1 MSRLITV
8 FDYSGTLSLEA
19 VAFAKDD
26 SLKRQLHLSGLAEFG
41 VASPDIFWN
50 TIVNPT
56 WEKGSRTPI
65 GYRRLMVDKI
75 SEEWTASRKDSSLAA
90 LDRAAGIF
98 VGQYFSHSPID
109 PSWRPLLR
117 ELYNHS
123 RITTVVATDHYAEA
137 TEAIKNQFQDMQM
150 KAVSLPTGGGAKVSD
165 KIGSAS
171 GTTDSKTCFF
181 IANSADLGYHKDEE
195 EFWLRVREQTGWTP
209 GDRLLL
215 VDDFGANEV
224 GGDLYGQEAR
234 VAARRQGTTDLLT
247 KVFAGRV
254 EVVPFVLSGDETSR
268 NGEAQLLIAQIAA
281 KIREGLGEGGSPHV

>member
-1 MSRLITV
+1 MTIV

-19 VAFAKDD
+19 VAFGKSDV
-26 SLKRQLHLSGLAEFG
+26 LERQLRLSGLAEFG
-41 VASPDIFWN
+41 VASADIFWN

-65 GYRRLMVDKI
+65 GYRCLMVDKI
-75 SEEWTASRKDSSLAA
+75 SEEWTARRKDSSLAA

-98 VGQYFSHSPID
+98 AGQYFSHSPID
-109 PSWRPLLR
+109 PSWHPLLR
-117 ELYNHS
+117 ELYNHP

-137 TEAIKNQFQDMQM
+137 TEAIKDQFHDIQM
-150 KAVSLPTGGGAKVSD
+150 EAVSLPTGGGVKVRD
-165 KIGSAS
+165 KIGAGS
-171 GTTDSKTCFF
+171 GTTDSRACLF

-234 VAARRQGTTDLLT
+234 VAARQQGTTDLLT
-247 KVFAGRV
+247 KVFGGQV
-254 EVVPFVLSGDETSR
+254 EVVPFILSGDETSR
-268 NGEAQLLIAQIAA
+268 NGEAQPLIAQIAA
-281 KIREGLGEGGSPHV
+281 KIREGLREGGSPHV

>member
-1 MSRLITV
+1 MTIV
-8 FDYSGTLSLEA
+8 FDYSGTLSLET
-19 VAFAKDD
+19 VAFGKSDV
-26 SLKRQLHLSGLAEFG
+26 LERQLHLSGLADFG
-41 VASPDIFWN
+41 VASPDAFWSSV
-50 TIVNPT
+50 VNPT
-56 WEKGSRTPI
+56 WERGSRTPI

-75 SEEWTASRKDSSLAA
+75 SKEWTARRKDSSLAA

-98 VGQYFSHSPID
+98 VGQYFTHSPID

-117 ELYNHS
+117 ELYNHP

-137 TEAIKNQFQDMQM
+137 TEAIKGQFQDMRM
-150 KAVSLPTGGGAKVSD
+150 KAISLPAGVGAKVRD
-165 KIGSAS
+165 KIGP
-171 GTTDSKTCFF
+171 GTTDSKACLF

-195 EFWLRVREQTGWTP
+195 EFWLRVRKQTGWTP

-234 VAARRQGTTDLLT
+234 VAARQQGTTDLLT

-268 NGEAQLLIAQIAA
+268 DEEAQLLIGKIAA
-281 KIREGLGEGGSPHV
+281 KIREGLGEGGRPHV